1 MDLLEE
7 KYLGLLQDIFS
18 ENSSED
24 IINWTCEYD
33 AARVSVKGLETRYQ
47 EWLLYQQK
55 QACPEEKKEMAEL
68 TEIPKMR
75 P

>member
-47 EWLLYQQK
+47 EWLLLSAK
-55 QACPEEKKEMAEL
+55 AGLP
-68 TEIPKMR
+68 
-75 P
+75 